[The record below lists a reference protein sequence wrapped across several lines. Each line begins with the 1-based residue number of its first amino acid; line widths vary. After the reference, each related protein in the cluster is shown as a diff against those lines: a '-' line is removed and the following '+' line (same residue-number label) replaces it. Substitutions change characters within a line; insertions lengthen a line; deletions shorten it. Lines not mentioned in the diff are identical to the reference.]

1 MAKRITFSI
10 NWYVM
15 IITTI
20 IIVFLLSFVG
30 FFTYKLY
37 QKVSITEKIQKE
49 ILDKQNSDQLSQEQK
64 TLEQETKSKTLLNL
78 QQKALDDAKLELAR
92 SKTEADLTNAKIK
105 SLSKVVEDQALIP
118 QEIIISSKD
127 LSPYTTG
134 VVQVICSNT
143 SGISS
148 GSGTLWTFKETPYSI
163 VTNYHVVK
171 DATKCVISLT
181 NSANETIGIF
191 NLKDAI
197 YTFNK
202 NTDEAILL
210 IGESISS
217 TNVPVANYNYSLSKV
232 RQCQNQMPVGSPVVI
247 IGYPAY
253 AKRSSYLEIPT
264 IGTVNVIYRTVTNGI
279 ISGYDSSQ
287 PGNANY
293 FVSAKIDNGNSGGM
307 ALSKDAKGLC
317 TLGLPTWLTIGNYE
331 TQGLIQNI
339 TNVLPGN

>member
-1 MAKRITFSI
+1 M
-10 NWYVM
+10 
-15 IITTI
+15 
-20 IIVFLLSFVG
+20 G
-30 FFTYKLY
+30 FISYKLY
-37 QKVSITEKIQKE
+37 QKVSTTEKIQKE
-49 ILDKQNSDQLSQEQK
+49 ILDKQNADRIVQEQK
-64 TLEQETKSKTLLNL
+64 TKEQEQKSMMLIDL
-78 QQKALDDAKLELAR
+78 QQKALDDAKLELTK
-92 SKTEADLTNAKIK
+92 SKTEADITNAKIK
-105 SLSKVVEDQALIP
+105 SLSKAIEDQSLIP

-127 LSPYTTG
+127 LSQYTTG

-143 SGISS
+143 TGISS

-181 NSANETIGIF
+181 NSANETIGVF

-202 NTDEAILL
+202 NTDEAILS
-210 IGESISS
+210 IGESLYSKNI
-217 TNVPVANYNYSLSKV
+217 PVANYNYSLSKV
-232 RQCQNQMPVGSPVVI
+232 RQCPNEMPVGSPVVI

-253 AKRSSYLEIPT
+253 AKRSTNLEIPT
-264 IGTVNVIYRTVTNGI
+264 IGTVNVIYRTATNGI

-307 ALSKDAKGLC
+307 ALSKDANGLC
-317 TLGLPTWLTIGNYE
+317 TLGLPTWLTVGNYE